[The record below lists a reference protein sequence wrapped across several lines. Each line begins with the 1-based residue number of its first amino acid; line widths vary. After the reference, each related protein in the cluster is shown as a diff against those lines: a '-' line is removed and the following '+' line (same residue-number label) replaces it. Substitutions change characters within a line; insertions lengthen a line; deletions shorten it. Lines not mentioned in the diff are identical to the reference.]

1 MIDIFSKEMAIYY
14 GKISIIKKDDA
25 QRSGAYMFVNISGEH
40 LNQDIEDYLGRM
52 YNFWIDSP
60 MVDEI
65 RLTVG
70 SALSKQEEEP
80 IEMTVKG
87 RNKLTYLPQQLT
99 VSSKG
104 IFYCL
109 DRSLQYIENE
119 IEQTLN
125 SVHSKIYDD
134 IVKNGIYL
142 TGSGASLRGLAERF
156 EAKTNIHCYVS

>member
-1 MIDIFSKEMAIYY
+1 MAIYY

-25 QRSGAYMFVNISGEH
+25 QRSGAYMLVNVSGEH

-134 IVKNGIYL
+134 IVKNGICL

>member
-1 MIDIFSKEMAIYY
+1 MAIYY

-25 QRSGAYMFVNISGEH
+25 QRSGAYMLVNISGEH

-134 IVKNGIYL
+134 IVKNGICL

>member
-25 QRSGAYMFVNISGEH
+25 QRSGAYMLVNVSGEH

-134 IVKNGIYL
+134 IVKNGICL

>member
-1 MIDIFSKEMAIYY
+1 MIDIFSKDMAIYY

-25 QRSGAYMFVNISGEH
+25 QRSGAYMLVNISGEH

-87 RNKLTYLPQQLT
+87 LNKLTYLPQQLT

-109 DRSLQYIENE
+109 DRSLQYIEKE

-134 IVKNGIYL
+134 IVKNGICL

>member
-1 MIDIFSKEMAIYY
+1 MAIYY
-14 GKISIIKKDDA
+14 GKISIIKNDDA
-25 QRSGAYMFVNISGEH
+25 QRSGAYMLVNISGEH

-70 SALSKQEEEP
+70 FALSKQEEEP

-99 VSSKG
+99 VSSKE
-104 IFYCL
+104 ISHSL
-109 DRSLQYIENE
+109 DRSLVYIEKE

-125 SVHSKIYDD
+125 SVHSKIHDD
-134 IVKNGIYL
+134 IVKNGICL

-156 EAKTNIHCYVS
+156 EAKTHIHCYVP

>member
-1 MIDIFSKEMAIYY
+1 MAIYY

-25 QRSGAYMFVNISGEH
+25 QRSGAYMLVNISGEH

-87 RNKLTYLPQQLT
+87 LNKLTYLPQQLT

-109 DRSLQYIENE
+109 DRSLQYIEKE

-134 IVKNGIYL
+134 IVKNGICL

>member
-25 QRSGAYMFVNISGEH
+25 QRSGAYMLVNISGEH

-87 RNKLTYLPQQLT
+87 LNKLTYLPQQLT

-109 DRSLQYIENE
+109 DRSLQYIEKE

-134 IVKNGIYL
+134 IVKNGICL

>member
-1 MIDIFSKEMAIYY
+1 MAIYY

-25 QRSGAYMFVNISGEH
+25 QRSGAYMLVNVSGEH

-80 IEMTVKG
+80 IEMTIKG

-134 IVKNGIYL
+134 IVKNGICL

>member
-1 MIDIFSKEMAIYY
+1 MAIYY
-14 GKISIIKKDDA
+14 GKISIIKNDDT
-25 QRSGAYMFVNISGEH
+25 QRSGAYMLVNISGEH
-40 LNQDIEDYLGRM
+40 LNQDIENYVSRLH
-52 YNFWIDSP
+52 NLWIDSP
-60 MVDEI
+60 MAEKI

-87 RNKLTYLPQQLT
+87 LHKATYQPQQVT
-99 VSSKG
+99 VSSKE
-104 IFYCL
+104 ISHSL

-134 IVKNGIYL
+134 IVKNGICL

>member
-1 MIDIFSKEMAIYY
+1 MAIYY

-25 QRSGAYMFVNISGEH
+25 QRSGAYMLVNVSGEH

-99 VSSKG
+99 VSSKE

-134 IVKNGIYL
+134 IVKNGICL

>member
-1 MIDIFSKEMAIYY
+1 MAIYY

-25 QRSGAYMFVNISGEH
+25 QRSGAYMLVNISGEH

-109 DRSLQYIENE
+109 DRSLQYIEKE

-134 IVKNGIYL
+134 IVKNGICL